1 MFNVVDTDAIT
12 LTDAAVAKVREVV
25 EAQGQESAGLRIY
38 IAGGGCSG
46 FKYGMALD
54 AEPASDD
61 EVFSFG
67 GLRVFVD
74 SMSYPYLK
82 GARVDYVD
90 DALLGQGFKVDNP
103 NAVSSC
109 GCGQS
114 FKTAD
119 GEAPASG
126 GGCGSGGCGSH

>member
-1 MFNVVDTDAIT
+1 MFNVVDTETIT
-12 LTDAAVAKVREVV
+12 LTDAAVDKVREVV
-25 EAQGQESAGLRIY
+25 EAQGQENAGLRIY

-54 AEPASDD
+54 TEPAPDD
-61 EVFSFG
+61 EVYTFG
-67 GLRVFVD
+67 GLRVFID
-74 SMSYPYLK
+74 SMSLPYLK

-114 FKTAD
+114 FKAA
-119 GEAPASG
+119 ESEAAPAG

>member
-1 MFNVVDTDAIT
+1 MFNVVDTEAIT
-12 LTDAAVAKVREVV
+12 LTEAAVVKVREVI
-25 EAQGQESAGLRIY
+25 EAQGQAEAGLRIY

-54 AEPASDD
+54 TEPAADD
-61 EVFSFG
+61 EIFRFG
-67 GLRVFVD
+67 ELKVFVD
-74 SMSYPYLK
+74 AMSLPYLK

-114 FKTAD
+114 FKTEDSA
-119 GEAPASG
+119 APAG
-126 GGCGSGGCGSH
+126 GGCGSGACGSN